1 MGIERS
7 RWFCGAFL
15 SAGVVACASLAL
27 GGDEAPS
34 KAQMIPDVET
44 TLLRVEVVVLDKDG
58 RPVKGLTADDF
69 QVFEDGRLQTI
80 SHFQPAFDGSAPTL
94 PAAADDETG
103 AAAAPAPPPRHIVLA
118 IDDLHLSSNGLSGC
132 KEALK
137 RFLTQEVSDED
148 EVALITTSG
157 NLGLYQSFTKERV
170 ALRRAIDRLAYAE
183 IRGNAGGRT
192 EMSEYEAEA
201 IDRNE
206 PEALNEAIQEITQ
219 RDALFAPT
227 PLGAVENPRHPL
239 EAKGMAAGILGQALQ
254 ATNRTLAALEK
265 VVRSLG
271 SVPGHKVLVLISDGF
286 VIGQGTNDPRA
297 FDMRRIFDASA
308 RTGVTVYA
316 LDGTGLEASPSGG
329 AVWEPALRDR
339 SNPAGREGYRRAG
352 DIMRRANMNS
362 LAEGTGGFLVHGTN
376 DLPAALDRIMRDAD
390 SCYLLAYAPS
400 SADHDGR
407 YHSIEVKVLRRP
419 DLAVRARKGY
429 FAPEKGRGTIVAA
442 SAPGRDVQKDEELQT
457 ALGSLAPLRGIPL
470 QMAVDFIDLPP
481 DGPQIVVKAH
491 VDVNGI
497 PVRQEGDRHRAT
509 VEFLGVV
516 YDETGAP
523 VGRVDGDRVDMNMT
537 QGTYEQLLKDGL
549 QYEKKVPLKPGYYQ
563 VRLAARESFSSRI
576 ASANAWIEVP
586 DVAQG
591 SLTLSGLFL
600 YAEGGAAASAASAT
614 LPAAST
620 RVGGLRDVQAAK
632 RFDLGGSLYYF
643 LYVYN
648 PSRDYQGSTDV
659 VLQAQVW
666 AGSKLEGASPI
677 QPVAFGEGRAPR
689 PVTGLISLEG
699 LAAGDHELRVV
710 ISDRNAHSNS
720 LRRVTFTVGS

>member
-7 RWFCGAFL
+7 RWFCGALF
-15 SAGVVACASLAL
+15 SVGVAVFASYAL
-27 GGDEAPS
+27 GAEETPS
-34 KAQMIPDVET
+34 KAQVIPAVET
-44 TLLRVEVVVLDKDG
+44 NLLRVEVVVLDGNG
-58 RPVKGLTADDF
+58 RPVRDLTADDF
-69 QVFEDGRLQTI
+69 QVLEDGRPQVIT
-80 SHFQPAFDGSAPTL
+80 HFRPAFDVPPATTAAPDDEASAP
-94 PAAADDETG
+94 AV
-103 AAAAPAPPPRHIVLA
+103 APPEPRHIVLA
-118 IDDLHLSSNGLSGC
+118 IDDLHLSTNALSGC

-137 RFLTQEVSDED
+137 RFLERDVSDED
-148 EVALITTSG
+148 EVALVTTSG
-157 NLGLYQSFTKERV
+157 NLGLFQAFTKERV

-201 IDRNE
+201 IDRND
-206 PEALNEAIQEITQ
+206 PEALAEAVQEITQ
-219 RDALFAPT
+219 REELVAPT
-227 PLGAVENPRHPL
+227 PFSANFENPRYLL
-239 EAKGMAAGILGQALQ
+239 EARGMSTGILAQALQ

-316 LDGTGLEASPSGG
+316 LDSTGLEASPSGG
-329 AVWEPALRDR
+329 AVWEAALRDR
-339 SNPAGREGYRRAG
+339 STPAGREGYRRAG
-352 DIMRRANMNS
+352 QMMKRANMNS

-376 DLPAALDRIMRDAD
+376 DLPMALDRILRDAD
-390 SCYLLAYAPS
+390 SCYLLAYSPTS
-400 SADHDGR
+400 TDHDGR
-407 YHSIEVKVLRRP
+407 YHSIEVRVLRRP
-419 DLAVRARKGY
+419 DLTVRARKGY
-429 FAPEKGRGTIVAA
+429 FAPDKGRGTVVAA
-442 SAPGRDVQKDEELQT
+442 AAPGREVQRDEELQA
-457 ALGSLAPLRGIPL
+457 ALGSLVPLHGIPL
-470 QMAVDFIDLPP
+470 QMAVDFVDLPP

-491 VDVNGI
+491 VDVSGI
-497 PVRQEGDRHRAT
+497 PVRQEGDRHHAA

-516 YDETGAP
+516 YDETGA
-523 VGRVDGDRVDMNMT
+523 VAGRVDGDRVDMNLT
-537 QGTYEQLLKDGL
+537 QATYEQLLKDGL
-549 QYEKKVPLKPGYYQ
+549 YYEKKVPLKPGFYQ
-563 VRLAARESFSSRI
+563 VRLVARESFSARL

-586 DVAQG
+586 DVGQG

-600 YAEGGAAASAASAT
+600 YAEGGPPPPRAAS
-614 LPAAST
+614 PAAT
-620 RVGGLRDVQAAK
+620 TQVGGLRDVQAVR

-648 PSRDYQGSTDV
+648 PARDHQGATDV

-666 AGSKLEGASPI
+666 AGNRLEGASPI

-699 LAAGDHELRVV
+699 LTAGDHELRVV
-710 ISDRNAHSNS
+710 ISDRKAHANS
-720 LRRVTFTVGS
+720 LRRVSFTVG